1 VKKIILSALIA
12 ATALT
17 SAPAL
22 ADRDHRHYRDRHYD
36 RYDDDDRRYQ
46 RTDNGIR
53 YWRGN
58 DGRYYCK
65 RSNGTTGLL
74 VGAAL
79 GALLGRSVDT
89 YGDRAPGTILGAAAG
104 ALLGREVDRGRSRC
118 R

>member
-1 VKKIILSALIA
+1 VKKTLIATLIA
-12 ATALT
+12 ASTVT
-17 SAPAL
+17 SVPAF
-22 ADRDHRHYRDRHYD
+22 ADHGHRWRERERHY
-36 RYDDDDRRYQ
+36 YDDGPRY
-46 RTDNGIR
+46 RHTDNGIR
-53 YWRGN
+53 YWRGG

-65 RSNGTTGLL
+65 RGDGTTGLL

-104 ALLGREVDRGRSRC
+104 ALLGREVERGRSRC

>member
-65 RSNGTTGLL
+65 RSNGT
-74 VGAAL
+74 
-79 GALLGRSVDT
+79 
-89 YGDRAPGTILGAAAG
+89 ILGAAAG